1 MAPWRLLGGLWR
13 PWGAWGRPRRI
24 FEKFGE
30 LFGVPSGGPK
40 SVKKALKKKLKS
52 NIAFDA
58 HFGPSGAPLG
68 HFLGSFWRYFW
79 VLFWSQRREAGFL
92 KIVLPLEREH
102 DFRGSRGSKKQ
113 EKGIRKRYPTGTGLQ
128 ERLGR
133 LLGSILSD
141 FGSHFGSQNRSKTE
155 SENELKFV
163 WFSRGPKGRRVS
175 LTGAPPGYS
184 RTAGEG

>member
-13 PWGAWGRPRRI
+13 PWGALGHPRRI
-24 FEKFGE
+24 FESFWE

-40 SVKKALKKKLKS
+40 SVKKALKNKLKS

-58 HFGPSGAPLG
+58 HFGPSGGPLG
-68 HFLGSFWRYFW
+68 HFLGPFWSYFGM
-79 VLFWSQRREAGFL
+79 LLWSQRREAGFL
-92 KIVLPLEREH
+92 KIVLPLQREH

-133 LLGSILSD
+133 LLGSYLD
-141 FGSHFGSQNRSKTE
+141 AFGEHFGTQNASQNR
-155 SENELKFV
+155 
-163 WFSRGPKGRRVS
+163 PKS
-175 LTGAPPGYS
+175 TPGASPDALAA
-184 RTAGEG
+184 RFLLDTVF